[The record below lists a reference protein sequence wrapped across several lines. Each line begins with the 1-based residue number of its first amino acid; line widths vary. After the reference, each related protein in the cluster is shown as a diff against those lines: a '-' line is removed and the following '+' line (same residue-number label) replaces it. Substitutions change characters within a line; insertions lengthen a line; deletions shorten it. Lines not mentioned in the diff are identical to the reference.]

1 MWNFQPLEAV
11 YCGSETQFQVD
22 ENLTYS
28 ERTRELGPDPSCE
41 LLQQRVSAGTG
52 QKSNVYS
59 VRLNI
64 SSSVFM
70 GADIL
75 FPD

>member
-1 MWNFQPLEAV
+1 MKLLIARGLASWGTKGPSSRERA
-11 YCGSETQFQVD
+11 
-22 ENLTYS
+22 LTATGVS
-28 ERTRELGPDPSCE
+28 KERP
-41 LLQQRVSAGTG
+41 
-52 QKSNVYS
+52 KSNVYS

>member
-1 MWNFQPLEAV
+1 METDNR
-11 YCGSETQFQVD
+11 SEVMVQIF
-22 ENLTYS
+22 NS
-28 ERTRELGPDPSCE
+28 ERTRELGPKGPSSRE
-41 LLQQRVSAGTG
+41 RALTATGVSKERP
-52 QKSNVYS
+52 QSNVYS

-75 FPD
+75 FPDWYC

>member
-1 MWNFQPLEAV
+1 MSFLNIRNRS
-11 YCGSETQFQVD
+11 G
-22 ENLTYS
+22 
-28 ERTRELGPDPSCE
+28 LGPQ
-41 LLQQRVSAGTG
+41 LAGALTATGVSKERP
-52 QKSNVYS
+52 KSNVYS

>member
-1 MWNFQPLEAV
+1 MFFTTHLAPNIIIASGLASWGPKGPSSLERA
-11 YCGSETQFQVD
+11 
-22 ENLTYS
+22 LTATGVS
-28 ERTRELGPDPSCE
+28 KERP
-41 LLQQRVSAGTG
+41 
-52 QKSNVYS
+52 KSNVYS